1 MCSEM
6 LLTRQA
12 ARWRSVDIDIVIN
25 HDDFLK
31 RHFYG
36 KAKNSAVLDLYFSL
50 WLNRHNTG
58 SQ

>member
-12 ARWRSVDIDIVIN
+12 ACWHSVDIDIVIN